1 MIKSCQFPGIRKTE
15 KPPRVSFAIQGA
27 VRLPGR
33 TLLFYKLPLAKYHTM
48 REIFRERCRR

>member
-15 KPPRVSFAIQGA
+15 KPHRVSFAIQA
-27 VRLPGR
+27 FVRLQGR
-33 TLLFYKLPLAKYHTM
+33 TLLFYKQLLVKYHTM